1 MCQCSVSTREVV
13 EPYVRLSVQDEGEE
27 EANRYKWIESEKAGR
42 DLGEWAILC
51 WVKKHWNGFLRER
64 WLEHL
69 HGRTYWIELDC
80 NDFGLLNR
88 RFRGSVLFEQI
99 LAKLKAGQ
107 ENLHIVNWAI
117 DCHQPMDEVH
127 EILVALDINSRR
139 IEFELARRL
148 TCSH

>member
-1 MCQCSVSTREVV
+1 
-13 EPYVRLSVQDEGEE
+13 VRLSVQDEGEE
-27 EANRYKWIESEKAGR
+27 EAYRYKWIESEKAGR

-88 RFRGSVLFEQI
+88 RFCGSVLFEKI

-117 DCHQPMDEVH
+117 DCHQPMTRFTRSSWRWTSTAAGSSSSLPGDSP
-127 EILVALDINSRR
+127 ALTDD
-139 IEFELARRL
+139 
-148 TCSH
+148 CSASDSLRHGPP